1 MSIIAGFFLRNMWPG
16 LVLWDVLYVSD
27 YVLTITCERL
37 INGSTLPPLT
47 PTGSYTINLDCTGSF
62 TLKVFAEGDPKPITT
77 SHANFVITDVGKAF
91 RAVVTDQGSSVLVAK
106 RQGPEE

>member
-1 MSIIAGFFLRNMWPG
+1 MLDFFLRNMWLG
-16 LVLWDVLYVSD
+16 LVGCSVRFRLRSD
-27 YVLTITCERL
+27 NKRL
-37 INGSTLPPLT
+37 INGGTLPPLT